1 MNTLFFIDRS
11 NHDIKKLS
19 EYYSAGDNI
28 SIFST
33 SYLDKLKWRKNY
45 PVFYY
50 DDLGIDAR
58 NGFFKELLPK
68 SYKLTYQLLDACLS
82 SLNLE
87 EDRKDLV
94 SSIPSRLHRVVSEC
108 LRAEKT
114 IDKIMDYFNPKK
126 VYVLDKKSEVFH
138 GTINS
143 NVNFEPR
150 VLKQFCR
157 SSNINYESIF
167 LSPEGNFK
175 GKMTGYLKKLK
186 RAVKNYLKKSPSII
200 SRKILPNIDRKPIII
215 VYLFEHH
222 FYRNQAIWKYFNN
235 DKEHYYLFVTDWL
248 SNEHRE
254 LLEKNVNL
262 SFIHI
267 KGLLPLSR
275 EIPQEKIDKVT
286 KVVSACLQNNE
297 PCFSRDI
304 ISYYLA
310 NYVFGYYDTYL
321 ENHKLLKSFVKKYS
335 PSLVI
340 FPSYWEVQPSL
351 LISYCRKNNIPTTAI
366 QAGIHPREAT
376 EISLTDRYGMFGKWD
391 YENFVSSGY
400 DEKQLFILGWP
411 LGEFYKTG
419 NYLSKKNKSQQTEIL
434 LLLSMAGSWQYFLY
448 FPEDLIISEL
458 IEIAEKFPEMNF
470 TIRVHSGNNIAKFRS
485 LIEYNNIKNVKLSTS
500 GSLIDILLKTDY
512 TFTQYTTTAGFESMM
527 LDIPTFCLN
536 LHAYEDASFFCD
548 LGQKYIANS
557 KDELFEILSHIENNA
572 DGFLGAYQERKERLL
587 DKIFSRELVYY
598 KLLNYI

>member
-33 SYLDKLKWRKNY
+33 SYLDKIKWRKNY

-50 DDLGIDAR
+50 DDLGIDAQS
-58 NGFFKELLPK
+58 GFFEGLLSK
-68 SYKLTYQLLDACLS
+68 SYKVTYQLLNACLS

-87 EDRKDLV
+87 EDRKELV
-94 SSIPSRLHRVVSEC
+94 NSIPSRLHRVVSEC

-114 IDKIMDYFNPKK
+114 TDKIMDYFNPQK
-126 VYVLDKKSEVFH
+126 VYVLDKKHEVFD

-143 NVNFEPR
+143 NVNFESL

-157 SSNINYESIF
+157 SSNIDYESIS
-167 LSPEGNFK
+167 LSPEGKFK

-200 SRKILPNIDRKPIII
+200 SLKILPNIDGKPVIMI
-215 VYLFEHH
+215 YLFGYM
-222 FYRNQAIWKYFNN
+222 FYRNQTIWKYFHN

-248 SNEHRE
+248 SDEHRE
-254 LLEKNVNL
+254 LLEKNTNL

-267 KGLLPLSR
+267 EGLLPLSKK
-275 EIPQEKIDKVT
+275 IPQEKLAEVT
-286 KVVSACLQNNE
+286 KVVSACLQDNE
-297 PCFSRDI
+297 LRFSREA

-310 NYVFGYYDTYL
+310 NYIFGYYDAYL
-321 ENHKLLKSFVKKYS
+321 ENHKLLKNFVKKYS

-351 LISYCRKNNIPTTAI
+351 LILYCRKNNIPTTAI
-366 QAGIHPREAT
+366 QAGIHPRGAT

-391 YENFVSSGY
+391 YENFVSSGQ
-400 DEKQLFILGWP
+400 DKRQFFILGWP
-411 LGEFYKTG
+411 LGEFYKAG
-419 NYLSKKNKSQQTEIL
+419 NYLSKKIKSQQTEIL
-434 LLLSMAGSWQYFLY
+434 LLLSMSGSWQYFLF
-448 FPEDLIISEL
+448 FPEDQIIHEL
-458 IEIAEKFPEMNF
+458 IKIAEKFPKMNF
-470 TIRVHSGNNIAKFRS
+470 IIRTHSGNNIAKFKS
-485 LIEYNNIKNVKLSTS
+485 LIEYNNIKNIKLNTS
-500 GSLIDILLKTDY
+500 GSLINILLKTDY
-512 TFTQYTTTAGFESMM
+512 TFTQYTTTSGFESMM

-536 LHAYEDASFFCD
+536 LHAYKDASLFCD

-557 KDELFEILSHIENNA
+557 KNELIDILSQIKDNESI
-572 DGFLGAYQERKERLL
+572 FLSNYEFKKEKLL
-587 DKIFSRELVYY
+587 EKIFNRELIYH
-598 KLLNYI
+598 KLLKP